1 MKNKIKI
8 CVIYF
13 IDCLQIRFE
22 TQLTR
27 NMRYSTIR
35 GLNIGL
41 KVRFLTNISS
51 MKFVKETRKCIITGG
66 ERRKNFLGEIFEKK
80 KNV

>member
-51 MKFVKETRKCIITGG
+51 M
-66 ERRKNFLGEIFEKK
+66 
-80 KNV
+80 